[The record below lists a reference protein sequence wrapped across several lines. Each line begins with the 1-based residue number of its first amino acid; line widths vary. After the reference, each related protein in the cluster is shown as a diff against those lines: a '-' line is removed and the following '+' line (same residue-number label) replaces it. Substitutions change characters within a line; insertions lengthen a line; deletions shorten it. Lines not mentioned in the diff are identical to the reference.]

1 MNQLKKVIVICGKDS
16 ELNKIKNNNP
26 LLHDKYYHRIM
37 RKNDQLLS
45 NMLLD
50 ALSVSSNFTFT
61 SYIQFY
67 ELFIWQ
73 QASEQ
78 TQIEFVVKLLM
89 HTKKSIELK

>member
-1 MNQLKKVIVICGKDS
+1 
-16 ELNKIKNNNP
+16 
-26 LLHDKYYHRIM
+26 
-37 RKNDQLLS
+37 
-45 NMLLD
+45 MLLD

-73 QASEQ
+73 QASKQ